1 MTGLR
6 RGEIWWG
13 EIEGYGR
20 RPFLIV
26 TRDAAI
32 PVLTGLVCA
41 PLTRRVRSIPSEL
54 PLETDDGVPE
64 PCAAS
69 FDNLRVIPKSHLTE
83 RIAQLSPSKMYEMC
97 RALQV
102 AVDC

>member
-1 MTGLR
+1 MSQPR

-13 EIEGYGR
+13 EIEDYGR

-26 TRDAAI
+26 TRDSAI

-41 PLTRRVRSIPSEL
+41 PLTRRVRAIPSEL
-54 PLETDDGVPE
+54 PLDTDDGLPAS
-64 PCAAS
+64 CAAS
-69 FDNLRVIPKSHLTE
+69 FDNLRVIPKAHLTE
-83 RIAQLSPSKMYEMC
+83 RITQLAPHKMHEMC
-97 RALQV
+97 RALQI